1 MIEPAADL
9 PAAVYIINH
18 AEKENFEM
26 RPNFNFEML
35 GIPLGA
41 VLTYAYDENKT
52 CVVCKL
58 NPPLVAH
65 KTRVCTL
72 TRAVKIIERTEDTVQ
87 PTWCWKYNGESLGE
101 RRMRFEKWYTQH
113 LKVQEIPVE
122 EYDRDEDEDE

>member
-1 MIEPAADL
+1 M

-18 AEKENFEM
+18 TEKESFEM

-41 VLTYAYDENKT
+41 VLTYASDENKT
-52 CVVCKL
+52 CVVCEL
-58 NPPLVAH
+58 NPPRVAYE
-65 KTRVCTL
+65 TRVCTL
-72 TRAVKIIERTEDTVQ
+72 TRAVKTIERTEDTVQ
-87 PTWCWKYNGESLGE
+87 PTWYWKYNGEYLGE

-122 EYDRDEDEDE
+122 KYDRDEDENE